1 MVHNV
6 RRFFH
11 VIINRQRSCGAAAA
25 FVVAQINDCRVKLF
39 ICCNLSAPRWM
50 KEHLCCS
57 FGLMR
62 HTWAGVHRCFSG
74 LTFPNSGPRL
84 KMSDHVLLCGQ
95 KLYLSPFFLTHVH
108 SRCESNDAVWISA
121 YRITASYKYL
131 TCRKVALVPFSS
143 CNTNLNL

>member
-74 LTFPNSGPRL
+74 LTFPNYSQG
-84 KMSDHVLLCGQ
+84 HVWKC
-95 KLYLSPFFLTHVH
+95 
-108 SRCESNDAVWISA
+108 
-121 YRITASYKYL
+121 RITSYYVDKSCIFL
-131 TCRKVALVPFSS
+131 LFSSLMFTAGVSQMMLCELVPTGLQHH
-143 CNTNLNL
+143 TNISLAEKLLWFLSFLAIQT